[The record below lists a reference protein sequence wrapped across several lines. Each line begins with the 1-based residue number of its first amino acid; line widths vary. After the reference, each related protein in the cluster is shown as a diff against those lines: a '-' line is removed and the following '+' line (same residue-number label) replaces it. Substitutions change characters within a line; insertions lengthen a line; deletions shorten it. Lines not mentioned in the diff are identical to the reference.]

1 MEGQIV
7 FKLYNF
13 RKSIRILST
22 VLIILL
28 LGNTFAFAEDK
39 DVLILNDDY
48 FADSL
53 SKNQSNKDEFAT
65 SAFTEDKY
73 FLGFTGEYFVDL
85 SFLNQNDQDESA
97 TISSTNSSNFQSQN
111 VNLRSAHKYLGY
123 ATAAFAGIT
132 AVSFSSK
139 DFHQIAGYTTAGLSL
154 ITTAIG
160 FYEYGE
166 YLDLDEGFTGY
177 NMHMILESLAT
188 IGFIA
193 TAALQDENGSHA
205 VIGGV
210 STALMI
216 LPIFVVHW

>member
-1 MEGQIV
+1 MEEQIV
-7 FKLYNF
+7 FKLYIF
-13 RKSIRILST
+13 RKSIQILST

-28 LGNTFAFAEDK
+28 LGNSFAFGEDK
-39 DVLILNDDY
+39 DVLIFNDDN

-53 SKNQSNKDEFAT
+53 SIYQNNKDEFAA
-65 SAFTEDKY
+65 SAFAEDKY
-73 FLGFTGEYFVDL
+73 FLRFNEEYFVDL
-85 SFLNQNDQDESA
+85 LPLNQNNQDWPA
-97 TISSTNSSNFQSQN
+97 TSSSTNSLNSQSQN

-123 ATAAFAGIT
+123 ATALLAGIT
-132 AVSFSSK
+132 AATSSSK
-139 DFHQIAGYTTAGLSL
+139 DFHEFAGYTTAGLSL

-177 NMHMILESLAT
+177 NVHMILETAAT

-193 TAALQDENGSHA
+193 AAALKDEKSTHA
-205 VIGGV
+205 AIGGV

>member
-1 MEGQIV
+1 MEEQFV
-7 FKLYNF
+7 FKLYIY

-39 DVLILNDDY
+39 DVLFFNNDY
-48 FADSL
+48 FADPL
-53 SKNQSNKDEFAT
+53 SINHSNIDEFAT
-65 SAFTEDKY
+65 SAFAEDKY
-73 FLGFTGEYFVDL
+73 FLDFNGEYYVDL
-85 SFLNQNDQDESA
+85 LSLNQNDQDESA
-97 TISSTNSSNFQSQN
+97 TISSTNSSNSQSQN
-111 VNLRSAHKYLGY
+111 VSLRPAHKYLGY

-132 AVSFSSK
+132 AVSSSSEG
-139 DFHQIAGYTTAGLSL
+139 FHQIAGYTTAGLSL

-166 YLDLDEGFTGY
+166 YFDLDEGFTGY

-193 TAALQDENGSHA
+193 TAALQDGKGSHA
-205 VIGGV
+205 AIGGV

-216 LPIFVVHW
+216 LPIFIVHW

>member
-1 MEGQIV
+1 M
-7 FKLYNF
+7 FKLYIF

-28 LGNTFAFAEDK
+28 LGNTFVFAEDK
-39 DVLILNDDY
+39 DVLIFNDDY
-48 FADSL
+48 FADSFSL
-53 SKNQSNKDEFAT
+53 NQNNQDEFAT
-65 SAFTEDKY
+65 NF
-73 FLGFTGEYFVDL
+73 
-85 SFLNQNDQDESA
+85 
-97 TISSTNSSNFQSQN
+97 STNSSNSQSQD

-123 ATAAFAGIT
+123 ATAALAGIT
-132 AVSFSSK
+132 AATFSLQGV
-139 DFHQIAGYTTAGLSL
+139 HEIAGYTTAGLSL

-166 YLDLDEGFTGY
+166 YFDLDEGFTGY
-177 NMHMILESLAT
+177 NMHMILETVAT

-193 TAALQDENGSHA
+193 AAALQDEKGTHA

-216 LPIFVVHW
+216 LPIFVVQW